1 MLPASDPR
9 STRLRHDL
17 IVLRAHLD
25 EWVDHHRTNL
35 RLTSNEIEAVEG
47 LAVAFA
53 QLLVWIERCPGHCIE
68 AMWWDGGSTL
78 DALELPL
85 ADVVNVCAGPT
96 GELDPVRVLRGLF
109 ALKVRVAVIVS
120 PEWRLTLIEG
130 VRGTPR

>member
-25 EWVDHHRTNL
+25 EWVGHHRTNL
-35 RLTSNEIEAVEG
+35 RLTTNEIEAVEG

-53 QLLVWIERCPGHCIE
+53 QLLIWIERCPGHCIE
-68 AMWWDGGSTL
+68 AMWWDGGSNL

-85 ADVVNVCAGPT
+85 ADVVDLSTRPLGTC
-96 GELDPVRVLRGLF
+96 DPVAVLRGL
-109 ALKVRVAVIVS
+109 LGLQVRGVIEVS
-120 PEWRLTLIEG
+120 PEWRITLSA
-130 VRGTPR
+130 RS